1 MKTIATILLGLALCA
16 PVCWQTTAGELK
28 DDCKSNIKMLDPD
41 HPKLPYKEVLQA
53 GVCIGYMTGWLEIV
67 PLAS

>member
-16 PVCWQTTAGELK
+16 PVCGQTTAGELK

-41 HPKLPYKEVLQA
+41 HPKLPYKRSA
-53 GVCIGYMTGWLEIV
+53 TGRRVHWLYDR
-67 PLAS
+67 LARNRT